1 MKALKLSAW
10 IILSLSILIFAACSG
25 DGGGSSSGG
34 ATGILSVNLADN
46 TIQGCEAVFV
56 TIDEVRVHT
65 HGGWQQLTPTSPNHT
80 HNLLELQNGVREKLG
95 IAELAEGPYTQMR
108 LIIGD
113 TPDDGHFS
121 ANYIIDEDDEYHEL
135 KIPSGYNTGIK
146 IVHGF
151 DIEEDQ
157 TTELILD
164 FCVSDSIVMPGHDGE
179 WLLKPTIKVLD
190 TDNYS
195 IVSGTV
201 TDNYDNSAIWGSLVS
216 AQIYESEPQPGGK
229 VVVQASTTAE
239 ENGDYALFLKPGI
252 YNIVAYEDGYNP
264 TWVCSFNAA
273 STGTYELDLHLDS
286 LPAES
291 LGSVS
296 GTVVINNSIPED
308 HATLSFRQT
317 ADCGDGNDDIEIE
330 VKSLNVANEGN
341 YGIDKEFNLPVGGY
355 TVVATSVG
363 GITETYPIAITVTES
378 GVTQNILLPDPHNSF
393 E

>member
-1 MKALKLSAW
+1 MKAFKFGAF
-10 IILSLSILIFAACSG
+10 IISSLFILIFAACGG
-25 DGGGSSSGG
+25 DGGGSNSGSE
-34 ATGILSVNLADN
+34 TGILSVNLADN
-46 TIQGCEAVFV
+46 TIQGCKAVFV

-65 HGGWQQLTPTSPNHT
+65 HGGWQQLTPASPSHT

-95 IAELAEGPYTQMR
+95 IAKLTAGPYTQMR

-113 TPDDGHFS
+113 SPDVGHPS
-121 ANYIIDEDDEYHEL
+121 ANYIIDEDDDYHEL

-151 DIEEDQ
+151 YIEKDQ

-164 FCVSDSIVMPGHDGE
+164 FCVSDSIVMPGHDEE

-201 TDNYDNSAIWGSLVS
+201 TDNDDNSPIGGCLVS
-216 AQIYESEPQPGGK
+216 AQIYDSNAQPAGDK

-239 ENGDYALFLKPGI
+239 ENGEYALFLKPGI

-264 TWVCSFNAA
+264 TWVCSFNAGV
-273 STGTYELDLHLDS
+273 TGTYELDLDLDS
-286 LPAES
+286 LPYES

-296 GTVVINNSIPED
+296 GTVEITNGIPED

-317 ADCGDGNDDIEIE
+317 AECGNGNDDIDIE

-341 YGIDKEFNLPVGGY
+341 YGIDNLPVGDY
-355 TVVATSVG
+355 SVVATSVG
-363 GITETYPIAITVTES
+363 GITETYSITATEFEVS
-378 GVTQNILLPDPHNSF
+378 LDILLPEP
-393 E
+393 

>member
-34 ATGILSVNLADN
+34 ETGILSVNLADN
-46 TIQGCEAVFV
+46 TIQGCKAVFV

-95 IAELAEGPYTQMR
+95 IAELTAGPYTQMR

-121 ANYIIDEDDEYHEL
+121 ANYIIDGDDEYHEL

-151 DIEEDQ
+151 YIEKNQ

-195 IVSGTV
+195 IISGTV
-201 TDNYDNSAIWGSLVS
+201 TDNDDPSAIGGSLVS
-216 AQIYESEPQPGGK
+216 AQIYDSDAQPGDK
-229 VVVQASTTAE
+229 AVVQASTTAE

-252 YNIVAYEDGYNP
+252 YNIVAYKDGYNP
-264 TWVCSFNAA
+264 TWVCSFSAE
-273 STGTYELDLHLDS
+273 STGTYELDLDLDS
-286 LPAES
+286 LPTGP

-296 GTVVINNSIPED
+296 GKVEITNGIPED

-317 ADCGDGNDDIEIE
+317 VDCGDGNDGIEIE
-330 VKSLNVANEGN
+330 VKSLNVANEGD
-341 YGIDKEFNLPVGGY
+341 YGIFKEFNLPVGGY

-363 GITETYPIAITVTES
+363 GITETYSIAVTEL
-378 GVTQNILLPDPHNSF
+378 GVTLDIFLPEP
-393 E
+393 

>member
-1 MKALKLSAW
+1 MKALKLSVC
-10 IILSLSILIFAACSG
+10 IISSLFILMFAACSG

-46 TIQGCEAVFV
+46 TIQGCKAVFV

-95 IAELAEGPYTQMR
+95 IAELTKGPYTQMR

-113 TPDDGHFS
+113 SPDAGHPS

-151 DIEEDQ
+151 YIEEDQ

-195 IVSGTV
+195 IVSGAV
-201 TDNYDNSAIWGSLVS
+201 TDNDDGSAIGGSLVS
-216 AQIYESEPQPGGK
+216 AQIYESYAQPGDK

-264 TWVCSFNAA
+264 TWVCSFAA
-273 STGTYELDLHLDS
+273 EATETYELNLDS
-286 LPAES
+286 LPTES

-296 GTVVINNSIPED
+296 GTVVITNSIPED

-317 ADCGDGNDDIEIE
+317 ADCGDGKDDIEIE
-330 VKSLNVANEGN
+330 VKSLNVANEGT
-341 YGIDKEFNLPVGGY
+341 YGIDKEFNLPVGDY

-363 GITETYPIAITVTES
+363 GITETYPITVTES
-378 GVTQNILLPDPHNSF
+378 GVTQDIFLSEP
-393 E
+393 